1 MIDSR
6 RILTN
11 GVFCPMPWTGLMYNF
26 DGQVKNCIRSS
37 GSIGNIGKNDI
48 QEILAG
54 PVNQL
59 TQERMLQDL
68 PGLNCD
74 TCYSLENN
82 KKRFDII
89 SDRIF
94 YIRELKH
101 TSLDTYQQ
109 GRHELQSIDVRWT
122 NLCNFACVYC
132 GPEFSSR
139 WQAELAVDIRRPDHA
154 QLTKFKSYIF
164 DHAAQL
170 KHAYLAGG
178 EPLLM
183 KENLELLDLLL
194 SKNPSVNLRIN
205 TNLSK
210 TDTQVFEKI
219 CEFKNVHWIVSME
232 SIGDQFEYIRHGGS
246 WEDFQQNLNHIKAL
260 PHKITFNMLYFLLN
274 HRGLFTAID
283 WLMAQGFHANS
294 FVAGALLQPLY
305 LNIRHL
311 PDPVLQSVKTQLMDR
326 INRSPGYLLEDSY
339 RNILH
344 YIDQPF
350 EKNLSASLR
359 SLGDLDQRRGLDS
372 TKIFKELYHLN

>member
-6 RILTN
+6 RMLTN

-37 GSIGNIGKNDI
+37 GPIGNIGKNDI

-74 TCYSLENN
+74 TCYNLENN

-101 TSLDTYQQ
+101 IPLDTYQK
-109 GRHELQSIDVRWT
+109 GRHELRSIDVRWT

-139 WQAELAVDIRRPDHA
+139 WQAELSVDIRRPDHA
-154 QLTKFKSYIF
+154 QLTNFKSYIF

-170 KHAYLAGG
+170 KHVYLAGG

-194 SKNPSVNLRIN
+194 EKNPSVHLRIN

-210 TDTQVFEKI
+210 TDTRVFEKI
-219 CEFKNVHWIVSME
+219 CEFENVHWIVSIE

-246 WEDFQQNLNHIKAL
+246 WEDFQQNLKHISSL

-274 HRGLFTAID
+274 HQTLFDAID
-283 WLMAQGFHANS
+283 WLTAQGFHANS

-311 PDPVLQSVKTQLMDR
+311 PDPVLQSVKIQLMDR

-372 TKIFKELYHLN
+372 TKIFEDLYHFT